1 MQSIHHYDEEDDDDD
16 GDDDGDGDN
25 DGDEQWE
32 INQSFIQARPLQFH
46 PQLQQVWLLVMID
59 TNADI
64 NTNKMIKIQTD
75 RNADE
80 MIKIEMSIDIMTMI
94 LLCI

>member
-1 MQSIHHYDEEDDDDD
+1 MMMVMMMVMVIMMVMSSGRSTNLLSRLDLY
-16 GDDDGDGDN
+16 
-25 DGDEQWE
+25 
-32 INQSFIQARPLQFH
+32 SFTHNYSR
-46 PQLQQVWLLVMID
+46 WLLVMID
-59 TNADI
+59 TNADV